1 MLHIPGRSR
10 TKTYLRKILL
20 NPTVPSLRTASQ
32 GLAVSGSE
40 RTFSII
46 FLVLITAA
54 VYLPV
59 VNQDFSNFDDPLHI
73 AAVWKPSLDRAW
85 AVISD
90 YKLRYTGVPYY
101 SPFHFLSLMAD
112 QAIVMVLLD
121 GDRPKP
127 WISKLT
133 NIVCQVCNTL
143 LVFGLLCMLR
153 IGRSEAF
160 IATLVF
166 AVHPVQVET
175 VAWIA
180 ERKNLL
186 STLFYLSSLMTFIK
200 YCRTGRSVF
209 FPAVLLLFMCGLLS
223 KPVVVTLPVV
233 MAVWLILFPEERSRG
248 KGPYVLIGLLVLL
261 AILWGLYVVN
271 TERSYEGMLPPWQ
284 YRPFLVAGVIWFYL
298 SKFVFPYGL
307 VVIYPRWNVEESA
320 WIFLVLF
327 LALSVCAAA
336 LTAFRKRID
345 PLVLWGLA
353 FFVVNIL
360 PVSGLVPFG
369 YMTHAFVADH
379 FLYFPMVGLAV
390 VVAKGIQFA
399 FHKLRDTSGA
409 IFVLLGAYAVICIFG
424 VLALRQTWLWRDSA
438 ALWEAA
444 LRVNKTSWA
453 VYMNNGDIY
462 WKKGRIDKALSLLQ
476 RAAEMEPHAPEP
488 YHAMGMIYRFLKD
501 KKRAEEMFYQSMK
514 RTRGTDSRIM
524 LGKMLREDGRN
535 DDAIE
540 FFDKQIKELPE
551 SAVLRTQLGICLL
564 EAGRLQEALE
574 AFQTAVTLD
583 SLQFEPYIR
592 MAEIFLSAGDQD
604 RAVALLR
611 KSLRLNVSPE
621 AHNMLGVA
629 YTQKGMLNNALEE
642 FLKAYQL
649 DPNFTG
655 VRDNIAKVY
664 MDIGNFH
671 TAAEFCSRAEGAGSP
686 CSNETLK
693 RMKDNTNPRR
703 VGSE

>member
-1 MLHIPGRSR
+1 
-10 TKTYLRKILL
+10 
-20 NPTVPSLRTASQ
+20 VPSPRIASQ
-32 GLAVSGSE
+32 GLAVSGSD

-59 VNQDFSNFDDPLHI
+59 VNQGFSNFDDPLHI

-112 QAIVMVLLD
+112 QAIVVSL
-121 GDRPKP
+121 GSDRPKP
-127 WISKLT
+127 QISKFT
-133 NIVCQVCNTL
+133 NIVFQVCNTL

-153 IGRSEAF
+153 IGRNEAF
-160 IATLVF
+160 IAALVF

-186 STLFYLSSLMTFIK
+186 SALFYLSSLMTFIK
-200 YCRTGRSVF
+200 YCRTGRSIF
-209 FPAVLLLFMCGLLS
+209 FPAVLLFFICGLLS
-223 KPVVVTLPVV
+223 KPVVVTLPVI
-233 MAVWLILFPEERSRG
+233 MAAWLFLFPEDSSHR
-248 KGPYVLIGLLVLL
+248 KGPYILVGLLILL
-261 AILWGLYVVN
+261 AILWGLYVVS
-271 TERSYEGMLPPWQ
+271 TERSYEWMLPPWQ
-284 YRPFLVAGVIWFYL
+284 YRPFLAAGTIWFYL
-298 SKFVFPYGL
+298 SKFIFPHGL
-307 VVIYPRWNVEESA
+307 VVIYPRWNVEESI
-320 WIFLVLF
+320 WIFVVLF
-327 LALSVCAAA
+327 LALTACVAA
-336 LTAFRKRID
+336 LTALRKKID

-353 FFVVNIL
+353 FFVVNVL

-369 YMTHAFVADH
+369 YMAHAFVADH
-379 FLYFPMVGLAV
+379 FLYLPMVGLAV
-390 VVAKGIQFA
+390 VVARGIQFA
-399 FHKLRDTSGA
+399 FHKLRDMSGA
-409 IFVLLGAYAVICIFG
+409 IFVLLGAYAVICILG

-462 WKKGRIDKALSLLQ
+462 WKKGQFDKALSLLQ
-476 RAAEMEPHAPEP
+476 RAAEVEPRVPES

-524 LGKMLREDGRN
+524 LGKMLLEDRRY
-535 DDAIE
+535 DDAIK
-540 FFDKQIKELPE
+540 FFDKQIKEFPE
-551 SAVLRTQLGICLL
+551 SGVLRTQLGICFL

-574 AFQTAVTLD
+574 TFQTAVTLD

-592 MAEIFLSAGDQD
+592 MAEIFLSTGDLD
-604 RAVALLR
+604 RAVGLLR
-611 KSLRLNVSPE
+611 KSLRLNGTPD
-621 AHNMLGVA
+621 AHNMLGAA
-629 YTQKGMLNNALEE
+629 YAKKGMLNNALKEY
-642 FLKAYQL
+642 LKAYQL

-671 TAAEFCSRAEGAGSP
+671 KAAEFCSRAKGAGSP
-686 CSNETLK
+686 CSNGTLK
-693 RMKDNTNPRR
+693 RIKDKAP
-703 VGSE
+703 